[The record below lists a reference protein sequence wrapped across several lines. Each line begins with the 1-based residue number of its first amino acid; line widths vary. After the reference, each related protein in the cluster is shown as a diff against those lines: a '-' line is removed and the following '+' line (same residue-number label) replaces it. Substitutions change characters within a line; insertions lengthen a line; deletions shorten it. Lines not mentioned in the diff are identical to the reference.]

1 MELKLSDGTVIDLNG
16 QLEILGWGTETT
28 ATPSDPIQKL
38 IADPIVEKEVREE
51 LKKPEGE
58 PPFSIFG
65 SGIFFI
71 IPC

>member
-1 MELKLSDGTVIDLNG
+1 MGIKQILVMMAVVVSVG
-16 QLEILGWGTETT
+16 QSVV
-28 ATPSDPIQKL
+28 ADDKL

-51 LKKPEGE
+51 LKKPKGE